1 MPALQVRR
9 KEMAPIDQAKN
20 LRVTI
25 PLDLHTR
32 VLEEKEQAGKSM
44 TRYIER
50 VLTEYRI
57 L

>member
-1 MPALQVRR
+1 
-9 KEMAPIDQAKN
+9 MAPIDQAKN
-20 LRVTI
+20 LCVTI

-44 TRYIER
+44 TRYIKR